1 MRKLIISVST
11 VIMIA
16 AGATAHAQMPVTDT
30 GNLVAQAKNLLQ
42 ELKSY
47 ATQLQQLQQE
57 VQSVTWAAQTAQS
70 FIQNPNLGAA
80 MALMN
85 MVGIENPL
93 PINPYAVQSLVS
105 GYGGVNSLSGLTG
118 KLSSLNG
125 LVTDSYS
132 ADRVYN
138 CADGSYACAR
148 QQQVAYSNA
157 GIKGLTSQIYQQ
169 LTEHIPVLQS
179 LRTQLGTGIG
189 SGATRANHGAA
200 RYREHLDGQRP
211 RSTTDRDGAR
221 QHTGECAAS
230 PGQRAGQPEH
240 RPPSGVG
247 TEVR

>member
-1 MRKLIISVST
+1 VRKLLIGTCVAA
-11 VIMIA
+11 MIA
-16 AGATAHAQMPVTDT
+16 YGSPVHSQLPVTDG
-30 GNLVAQAKNLLQ
+30 GNLVAQAKSLLQ

-57 VQSVTWAAQTAQS
+57 VQSVMWAAQTAQS

-105 GYGGVNSLSGLTG
+105 GYGGMNNLSGLTG
-118 KLSSLNG
+118 KLNSLNG

-132 ADRVYN
+132 ADRVYA
-138 CADGSYACAR
+138 CDDGSYACAR
-148 QQQVAYSNA
+148 QQQVATSNA

-179 LRTQLGTGIG
+179 LRTQLGTA
-189 SGATRANHGAA
+189 SDPAQ
-200 RYREHLDGQRP
+200 REHIMAQLAIENTWTANAQGQLQTVTALASAQENVLRAQDSE
-211 RSTTDRDGAR
+211 RVNQSIDRLL
-221 QHTGECAAS
+221 AS
-230 PGQRAGQPEH
+230 APK
-240 RPPSGVG
+240 
-247 TEVR
+247 